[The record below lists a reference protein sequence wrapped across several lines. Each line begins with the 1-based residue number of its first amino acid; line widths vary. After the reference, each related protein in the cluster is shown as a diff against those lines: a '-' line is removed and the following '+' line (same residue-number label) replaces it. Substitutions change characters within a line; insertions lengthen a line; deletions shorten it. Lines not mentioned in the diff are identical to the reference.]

1 MEIHSFAATHSNI
14 LLCLHWAFRF
24 QGLLIRRFL
33 ESVITKLVSISM
45 MIIHTPNYVSGIPSN
60 IYILLFQKSAAHQL
74 ASEFLENACEF
85 ALQPTEA

>member
-1 MEIHSFAATHSNI
+1 
-14 LLCLHWAFRF
+14 
-24 QGLLIRRFL
+24 
-33 ESVITKLVSISM
+33 LVSISM